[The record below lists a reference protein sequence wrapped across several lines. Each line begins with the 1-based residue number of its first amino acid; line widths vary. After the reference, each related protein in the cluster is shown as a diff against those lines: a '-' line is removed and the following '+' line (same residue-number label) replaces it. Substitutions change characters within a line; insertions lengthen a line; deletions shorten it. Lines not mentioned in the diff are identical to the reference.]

1 MAMGGSSGTQA
12 AIVMVRR
19 ITEND
24 VWMSYNFKKIFKE
37 FLVGLQNGLICAA
50 ILMIATHFFFKAEIT
65 FSLIL
70 SFSLIVIM
78 IFSTVVGSTI
88 PLFLKKLG
96 TDPAIATGPFVATMN
111 DIFGLSIYLSIIT
124 LMYA

>member
-1 MAMGGSSGTQA
+1 
-12 AIVMVRR
+12 
-19 ITEND
+19 
-24 VWMSYNFKKIFKE
+24 
-37 FLVGLQNGLICAA
+37 
-50 ILMIATHFFFKAEIT
+50 
-65 FSLIL
+65 
-70 SFSLIVIM
+70 M